1 MSYKKIYSFFID
13 NSFCMYLSNIVLQIK
28 RLKISLPCRF
38 VLSNVLGMSKHRSP
52 DFQKQIA
59 RAKSIGCRVIQRNNK
74 YLILSPDTKT
84 QYTGHEAAHAVI
96 KIKKFVD
103 KVEDWLDKDG
113 KILKLI

>member
-28 RLKISLPCRF
+28 RLKKALPCRF
-38 VLSNVLGMSKHRSP
+38 VLSKVLGMSKHRST
-52 DFQKQIA
+52 DFHKQIA

-103 KVEDWLDKDG
+103 KVENWIDNNE
-113 KILKLI
+113 KILKLL